1 MVIYYYKL
9 NGGNYIMN
17 VTDNREISIEGVIN
31 FAEKD
36 TNTPLELI
44 QVTDSLTRVVVPKA
58 CEHTLI
64 RETYNNETGYCYM
77 NAKNEDITED
87 VVITIFAS
95 DVNENGNFLVTGI
108 NHGVLVID
116 GRDSF
121 TDAEIDEM
129 YHLQ

>member
-1 MVIYYYKL
+1 
-9 NGGNYIMN
+9 MN
-17 VTDNREISIEGVIN
+17 VTDNREISIEAIIK
-31 FAEKD
+31 FAETD
-36 TNTPLELI
+36 TNTLLELI
-44 QVTDSLTRVVVPKA
+44 QVDDSPTKVVVPKA
-58 CEHTLI
+58 CGHTFI
-64 RETYNNETGYCYM
+64 RETYNDETGYCFM

-95 DVNENGNFLVTGI
+95 DVNENGNFFVTGI

-116 GRDSF
+116 GRSEF